1 MNVIEINGHVV
12 FENIDHHK
20 LEAARPYQLEFQ
32 DNTKAVIQRQSS
44 HNKNAHSVFD
54 GDNACQLEFERFFLE
69 TMGKNRAMKYMDK
82 FNEKCYNDIRLVD
95 PEIFDDEWMKSDDIE
110 MNMMDKKLFKREVQ
124 KYKDDC
130 YKFEQRLDGI
140 KMKEKYLKSFGNC
153 GIMTLWSFYHHIHGV
168 DDVLRVVK
176 HQQHAQ
182 IIWKELKIEED
193 DDGKNETSTGM
204 MDVNLIKIK
213 SLSAVDI
220 V

>member
-1 MNVIEINGHVV
+1 
-12 FENIDHHK
+12 
-20 LEAARPYQLEFQ
+20 
-32 DNTKAVIQRQSS
+32 
-44 HNKNAHSVFD
+44 
-54 GDNACQLEFERFFLE
+54 
-69 TMGKNRAMKYMDK
+69 MGRARAMKYMDK

-95 PEIFDDEWMKSDDIE
+95 PEIFDEEWMKSDDIE
-110 MNMMDKKLFKREVQ
+110 MNIMDKKLFKREVQ

-130 YKFEQRLDGI
+130 FKFEQRLDGI

-176 HQQHAQ
+176 NETHAQ

-204 MDVNLIKIK
+204 MDVNGIKIK

-220 V
+220 VLPESNESLSPTYLAQVEGNGEQKMSDSEEFYENESEEEEEMQKKVETPSTTGSDLSLVDRN